1 MHYLVYPTI
10 ILDQIA
16 KFSSDKILWIDT
28 ETADWQTSN
37 PKISL
42 IQVLADPTDL
52 TGDNS
57 YIFDVLNKPE
67 LVTYFVNQIMANPE
81 IEKVFH
87 NSTYDVRFLGKELAK
102 NVTCTWKM
110 ARKLKKKSA
119 EIKLLPNLKLKTLSE
134 ELCNFSNVDKSE
146 QSSDWG
152 RRPLSDKQLQY
163 AKMDTVYLAQVHLRL
178 LEIYNLN
185 KPEPVHNSK
194 QESFSVTKVRVA
206 FECPRLFYLA
216 HRFGGKTMF
225 LPANYPKGIGSSFHK
240 LAEEFIHIAKQEPQ
254 FQALF
259 EPPVE
264 QLNEE
269 VISSEMQQLFYQLK
283 FFPYLQ
289 TTIKENPAQAM
300 ALPQIWQALIQLIK
314 HWAKLLVKNR
324 QYCLADAVISN
335 TLISGELKLE
345 HEFTLPD
352 GSQQKIIGKLD
363 SLVRDYEKQRLCVV
377 EFKTYHPLDPST
389 QLAQVALYSYLLWQN
404 TKVPVDS
411 AVYCVLPE
419 FKEYH
424 YSWEQL
430 ENTVHQ
436 LTPYKLQQMQKWLT
450 WEPPQPNPP
459 PSTTQPHLCEICPQQ
474 EKCQTYFESPKES
487 VAELGYEI
495 LGAISSPSLQ
505 PWLPQM
511 LTQEVA
517 IEPEFNHNQEFTQPG
532 QEGNSEAD
540 ELGKQLVETLQSF
553 KVDVDYLGAT
563 VGSTFIRV
571 KLKPNLGVKVASLL
585 KLAADI
591 QVQLGIANPPLIA
604 PQAGYVSVDLPRQ
617 NRQTAVFEDYIKPQK
632 TPNDAPV
639 KIAIGIDLNGQLI
652 EADLSNPNTCHFLVG
667 GTTGSGKSEFLR
679 SLLLSLLYRHSP
691 QQLKIALVDPK
702 RVTFPEFEQM
712 PWLHSPVVKDSENA
726 IALMTELVAEMQQRY
741 QRFEAA
747 GSPHL
752 TAYNAILTQKQQP
765 SLPRIVCIFDEY
777 ADFMAEKDTR
787 KELELSI
794 KRLGAMARAAGIHL
808 IIATQRP
815 EAGIVTPI
823 IRSNLPGRIALRT
836 ASIADSKIVLGGT
849 QIEAA
854 YLLGKGD
861 LLYQA
866 NAQLIRLQSLFAAK
880 IQLPR

>member
-1 MHYLVYPTI
+1 MHYLVDSKI
-10 ILDQIA
+10 ILDQVD
-16 KFSSDKILWIDT
+16 KFTCYKILWIDT
-28 ETADWQTSN
+28 ETADWQTPN

-42 IQVLADPTDL
+42 IQVLADPRDL
-52 TGDNS
+52 IGDHA
-57 YIFDVLNKPE
+57 YILDVLNKPD
-67 LVTYFVNQIMANPE
+67 LVNYFVNQIMANPE

-87 NSTYDVRFLGKELAK
+87 NSTYDVKFLGKELAQ

-110 ARKLKKKSA
+110 AKKLRKKSA

-185 KPEPVHNSK
+185 KPESVTNSE
-194 QESFSVTKVRVA
+194 QSSFSVTKVRVA

-216 HRFGGKTMF
+216 HHFGGKTIF
-225 LPANYPKGIGSSFHK
+225 LPANYRKGIGSAFHK
-240 LAEEFIHIAKQEPQ
+240 LAEDFIHIAKREPQ

-259 EPPVE
+259 EPAVE

-269 VISSEMQQLFYQLK
+269 VIASEMQQLFYQLK

-289 TTIKENPAQAM
+289 TTIKENPSQAM
-300 ALPQIWQALIQLIK
+300 ALHQIWQALIRLIK
-314 HWAKLLVKNR
+314 HWVKLLVKNR
-324 QYCLADAVISN
+324 QYCLAEGLISN
-335 TLISGELKLE
+335 TLIAGELKLE

-377 EFKTYHPLDPST
+377 EFKTYQPLEPSA
-389 QLAQVALYSYLLWQN
+389 QLAQAALYSYLLWQ
-404 TKVPVDS
+404 KSKIAVDS

-436 LTPYKLQQMQKWLT
+436 LTPYKLQQMQQWLN

-474 EKCQTYFESPKES
+474 EKCQTYFESPE
-487 VAELGYEI
+487 EL
-495 LGAISSPSLQ
+495 A
-505 PWLPQM
+505 
-511 LTQEVA
+511 QEVE
-517 IEPEFNHNQEFTQPG
+517 IDHDNNQEFPQPE
-532 QEGNSEAD
+532 QEVNLEAD
-540 ELGKQLVETLQSF
+540 ALGKQLVETLQSF
-553 KVDVDYLGAT
+553 RVDVDYLGAT

-571 KLKPNLGVKVASLL
+571 KLKPNLGVKVASIL

-591 QVQLGIANPPLIA
+591 QVQLGLANPPLIA
-604 PQAGYVSVDLPRQ
+604 PQAGYVSFDLPRK
-617 NRQTAVFEDYIKPQK
+617 NRQTAVFDNYIKPQK
-632 TPNDAPV
+632 TPNEAPV

-652 EADLSNPNTCHFLVG
+652 EADLSDPNTCHFLVG

-679 SLLLSLLYRHSP
+679 SLLLSLLYRYSP

-747 GSPHL
+747 GCPHL
-752 TAYNAILTQKQQP
+752 TAYNAILAQKQQP
-765 SLPRIVCIFDEY
+765 PLPRLVCIFDEY
-777 ADFMAEKDTR
+777 ADFMAETDTR

-849 QIEAA
+849 KIEAA

-861 LLYQA
+861 LLYQV
-866 NAQLIRLQSLFAAK
+866 NSQLIRLQSLFAAK

>member
-1 MHYLVYPTI
+1 MHYLVDSTTI
-10 ILDQIA
+10 INQITQ
-16 KFSSDKILWIDT
+16 FTSYKILWIDT

-42 IQVLADPTDL
+42 IQVLADDTDL
-52 TGDNS
+52 TGDNA
-57 YIFDVLNKPE
+57 YILDVLNKPD
-67 LVTYFVNQIMANPE
+67 LVTYFVNQIMANPD

-87 NSTYDVRFLGKELAK
+87 NAAYDVKFLGKELAQ
-102 NVTCTWKM
+102 NITCTWKM
-110 ARKLKKKSA
+110 AKKLKKKSA
-119 EIKLLPNLKLKTLSE
+119 EIKLLSNLKLKTLSE

-152 RRPLSDKQLQY
+152 RRPLSNKQLQY

-178 LEIYNLN
+178 LEISNLN
-185 KPEPVHNSK
+185 KSESVPNYNSE
-194 QESFSVTKVRVA
+194 QTSFSVTKVRVA

-225 LPANYPKGIGSSFHK
+225 LPTNYSKGVGTAFHK
-240 LAEEFIHIAKQEPQ
+240 LAEEFIHIAKREPQ
-254 FQALF
+254 FKSLF
-259 EPPVE
+259 EPPAE

-269 VISSEMQQLFYQLK
+269 VIASEMQRLFYQLK

-289 TTIKENPAQAM
+289 IAIKENPSQAM
-300 ALPQIWQALIQLIK
+300 VLHQIWQGLIQLIK

-324 QYCLADAVISN
+324 QHCPADTVISS
-335 TLISGELKLE
+335 TLIAGEIKLE
-345 HEFTLPD
+345 HEFTLPN
-352 GSQQKIIGKLD
+352 GSQQKIVGKLD

-377 EFKTYHPLDPST
+377 EFKTYHPLDPSS
-389 QLAQVALYSYLLWQN
+389 QLAQVALYSYLLWQQ
-404 TKVPVDS
+404 TKTAVDS

-436 LTPYKLQQMQKWLT
+436 LTPYKLQQMQEWLN

-459 PSTTQPHLCEICPQQ
+459 PPTTQPHLCEICPQQ
-474 EKCQTYFESPKES
+474 EKCQTYFENTSKES
-487 VAELGYEI
+487 FKEVEI
-495 LGAISSPSLQ
+495 
-505 PWLPQM
+505 
-511 LTQEVA
+511 
-517 IEPEFNHNQEFTQPG
+517 PEFNDDQKLIQQKQEL
-532 QEGNSEAD
+532 SIEA
-540 ELGKQLVETLQSF
+540 EVLGKQLVDILQSF
-553 KVDVDYLGAT
+553 KVDVEYLGAT

-585 KLAADI
+585 KLAADL
-591 QVQLGIANPPLIA
+591 QVQLGIENPPLIA
-604 PQAGYVSVDLPRQ
+604 PQAGYVSFDLPRK
-617 NRQTAVFEDYIKPQK
+617 NRRTAVFEDYIKPQRLPDD
-632 TPNDAPV
+632 TNV
-639 KIAIGIDLNGQLI
+639 KIAIGIDLDGQLI
-652 EADLSNPNTCHFLVG
+652 EADLSDPNSCHFLVG

-679 SLLLSLLYRHSP
+679 SLLLSLLYRYSP

-712 PWLHSPVVKDSENA
+712 PWLHSPIVKDSDQA
-726 IALMTELVAEMQQRY
+726 IALMTELVAEMEQRY

-747 GSPHL
+747 GCPHL
-752 TAYNAILTQKQQP
+752 TAYNAILAQKQQLP
-765 SLPRIVCIFDEY
+765 LPRIVCIFDEY
-777 ADFMAEKDTR
+777 ADFMAEKDTK

-794 KRLGAMARAAGIHL
+794 KRLGAKARAAGIHL

-849 QIEAA
+849 KIEAA

-861 LLYQA
+861 LLYQV
-866 NAQLIRLQSLFAAK
+866 NSQLIRLQSLFAAK
-880 IQLPR
+880 IQLPK

>member
-1 MHYLVYPTI
+1 MHYLVDSTI
-10 ILDQIA
+10 ILAQID
-16 KFSSDKILWIDT
+16 KFASYKILWIDT

-52 TGDNS
+52 TGDNA
-57 YIFDVLNKPE
+57 YILDVLNKPD
-67 LVTYFVNQIMANPE
+67 LVTHFVKQVMANPD

-87 NSTYDVRFLGKELAK
+87 NSTYDVKFLGKELAQ

-110 ARKLKKKSA
+110 AKKLKKKSA
-119 EIKLLPNLKLKTLSE
+119 EIKLLSNLKLKTLSE

-152 RRPLSDKQLQY
+152 RRPLSNKQLQY

-178 LEIYNLN
+178 LEIYNSN
-185 KPEPVHNSK
+185 KLESVSNSNSE
-194 QESFSVTKVRVA
+194 QSSFSVTKVRVA

-216 HRFGGKTMF
+216 HRFGGKTIF
-225 LPANYPKGIGSSFHK
+225 LPTNHPIGIGSTFHK
-240 LAEEFIHIAKQEPQ
+240 LAEEFIHIAKREPE
-254 FQALF
+254 FQSLF

-269 VISSEMQQLFYQLK
+269 KISSEMQQLFYQLK

-289 TTIKENPAQAM
+289 IAIKENPSQAI
-300 ALPQIWQALIQLIK
+300 ALHQIWQALIQLIK

-324 QYCLADAVISN
+324 RYCLADQVISN
-335 TLISGELKLE
+335 TLIAGEIKLQ

-389 QLAQVALYSYLLWQN
+389 QLAQVALYSYLLWQK
-404 TKVPVDS
+404 TKVAVDS
-411 AVYCVLPE
+411 AVYCVLPT

-436 LTPYKLQQMQKWLT
+436 LTPYKLQQMQQWLT

-459 PSTTQPHLCEICPQQ
+459 PPTTQPHLCEICPQQ
-474 EKCQTYFESPKES
+474 EKCQIYFESTSEDL
-487 VAELGYEI
+487 A
-495 LGAISSPSLQ
+495 
-505 PWLPQM
+505 
-511 LTQEVA
+511 QEV
-517 IEPEFNHNQEFTQPG
+517 ENYEFNHKQELIQP
-532 QEGNSEAD
+532 QEENAEA
-540 ELGKQLVETLQSF
+540 EALGKQLVEILQSF
-553 KVDVDYLGAT
+553 KVDVKYLGAT

-585 KLAADI
+585 KLAADL
-591 QVQLGIANPPLIA
+591 QVQLGIENPPLIA
-604 PQAGYVSVDLPRQ
+604 PQAGYVSFDLPRK
-617 NRQTAVFEDYIKPQK
+617 NRQSAVFEDYIKPLK
-632 TPNDAPV
+632 TPNDASV
-639 KIAIGIDLNGQLI
+639 KIAIGIDLEGQLI

-679 SLLLSLLYRHSP
+679 SLLLSLLYRYSP

-712 PWLHSPVVKDSENA
+712 PWLHSPIVKDSDQA
-726 IALMTELVAEMQQRY
+726 IALMTELVIEMEQRY

-747 GSPHL
+747 GCPHL
-752 TAYNAILTQKQQP
+752 TAYNTILTQKQQP
-765 SLPRIVCIFDEY
+765 PLPRLVCIFDEY
-777 ADFMAEKDTR
+777 ADFMAEKDTK

-836 ASIADSKIVLGGT
+836 ASIADSKIVLGGIK
-849 QIEAA
+849 IEAA

-861 LLYQA
+861 LLYQV
-866 NAQLIRLQSLFAAK
+866 NSQLIRLQSLFAAK
-880 IQLPR
+880 IIIPR

>member
-1 MHYLVYPTI
+1 MSYLTKVDDIRTTI
-10 ILDQIA
+10 NKL
-16 KFSSDKILWIDT
+16 SSAKILWLDT
-28 ETADWQTSN
+28 ETADWQTPN

-42 IQVLADPTDL
+42 IQALAAPTNL
-52 TGDNS
+52 TGD
-57 YIFDVLNKPE
+57 YAYVLDVLDKPE
-67 LVTYFVNQIMANPE
+67 VVAYFVDQIMANPE

-87 NSTYDVRFLGKELAK
+87 NATYDVRFLGKELAQ
-102 NVTCTWKM
+102 NVTCTWKL
-110 ARKLKKKSA
+110 AKKLKKKSP
-119 EIKLLPNLKLKTLSE
+119 EIKQLSNLKLKTLAE

-152 RRPLSDKQLQY
+152 RRPLSEKQLQY

-178 LEIYNLN
+178 LEVHNLN
-185 KPEPVHNSK
+185 KPESVNNSNSE
-194 QESFSVTKVRVA
+194 QQSFSVTKVRVA

-225 LPANYPKGIGSSFHK
+225 VPTNSPKGVGSAFHK

-254 FQALF
+254 FKALF

-264 QLNEE
+264 QLNVEA
-269 VISSEMQQLFYQLK
+269 IAAEMQRLFYQLK

-289 TTIKENPAQAM
+289 ITIKENPSQAM
-300 ALPQIWQALIQLIK
+300 ALHQIWQGLIQLIK

-324 QYCLADAVISN
+324 RYCLADAVISK
-335 TLISGELKLE
+335 TLIAGELKLE
-345 HEFTLPD
+345 YDFTLPD
-352 GSQQKIIGKLD
+352 GSQQKLIGRLD
-363 SLVRDYEKQRLCVV
+363 SLVFDFEKRRLCVV
-377 EFKTYHPLDPST
+377 EFKTYQPSDPSA
-389 QLAQVALYSYLLWQN
+389 QLAQVALYSYLLWEKK
-404 TKVPVDS
+404 KVPVDS
-411 AVYCVLPE
+411 SVYCVLPE
-419 FKEYH
+419 FKDYH

-436 LTPYKLQQMQKWLT
+436 LTPYKLQQMRQWLT

-459 PSTTQPHLCEICPQQ
+459 PPTTQPHLCEICPQQ
-474 EKCQTYFESPKES
+474 EKCQTYFKNPEELTKE
-487 VAELGYEI
+487 VENH
-495 LGAISSPSLQ
+495 
-505 PWLPQM
+505 
-511 LTQEVA
+511 
-517 IEPEFNHNQEFTQPG
+517 EFNHNQKLTQP
-532 QEGNSEAD
+532 EPEVSIEAD
-540 ELGKQLVETLQSF
+540 VLGKQLVETLQSF

-604 PQAGYVSVDLPRQ
+604 PQAGYVSFDLPRQ
-617 NRQTAVFEDYIKPQK
+617 NRQSAVFEDYIKPQK
-632 TPNDAPV
+632 MLIDSPV
-639 KIAIGIDLNGQLI
+639 KIAIGVDLEGQLI
-652 EADLSNPNTCHFLVG
+652 EANLSDPNTCHFLVG

-702 RVTFPEFEQM
+702 RVTFAEFEQM
-712 PWLHSPVVKDSENA
+712 PWLLSPVVKDSENA
-726 IALMTELVAEMQQRY
+726 IALMAELVEEMQQRY

-747 GSPHL
+747 GCPHL
-752 TAYNAILTQKQQP
+752 NAYNSILAQQQKP
-765 SLPRIVCIFDEY
+765 PLPRIVCIFDEY

-823 IRSNLPGRIALRT
+823 IRSNLPGRVALRT
-836 ASIADSKIVLGGT
+836 ASVADSKIVLGGT

-866 NAQLIRLQSLFAAK
+866 DAQLIRLQSLFAPAIK
-880 IQLPR
+880 LPG